1 MPSLPSSSAESRIAK
16 RYLLFSQCEITAS
29 WIAESV
35 WPGAQTRE
43 ISGMSLKTF
52 RPVRRPGPSSLP
64 MYSAGLGAAAAGTAE
79 GAEAAAGLP
88 PSPAFFDSASFF
100 SASFAACSADT
111 VLGETLQTKALVP
124 PLLKNPWTAC
134 ARLVECEKSPNV
146 RVYCAQL
153 VISTASL
160 VGPTDDSP
168 MNAAVEVPTAS
179 MGFEPRSTSSIYT
192 PGDRYD
198 VAMDYSLP
206 FGGWRPHKGGGLAW
220 EIALVPLL
228 DDHRSNELPLCPGI
242 HFRGGDTIFGGLAS
256 IPSSRALTLPGGG
269 LS

>member
-35 WPGAQTRE
+35 CQGAATSE
-43 ISGMSLKTF
+43 ISGMSLKTL

-64 MYSAGLGAAAAGTAE
+64 MYSAGFTADDAGADEAGAAAGFVST
-79 GAEAAAGLP
+79 P
-88 PSPAFFDSASFF
+88 FFSSFF
-100 SASFAACSADT
+100 SDSFAACSADT
-111 VLGETLQTKALVP
+111 VRGATLQMKALVP
-124 PLLKNPWTAC
+124 PLLKNPYTAC
-134 ARLVECEKSPNV
+134 ARWVEWVKSPNV

-179 MGFEPRSTSSIYT
+179 MGFEPRSTSSMYT

-198 VAMDYSLP
+198 VAIYRSLP

-220 EIALVPLL
+220 EIALLFL
-228 DDHRSNELPLCPGI
+228 FSMTTGRTN
-242 HFRGGDTIFGGLAS
+242 F
-256 IPSSRALTLPGGG
+256 PS
-269 LS
+269 

>member
-64 MYSAGLGAAAAGTAE
+64 MYSAGFAPAGAAGAAEEAG
-79 GAEAAAGLP
+79 AAAGLP
-88 PSPAFFDSASFF
+88 ASAAFFVSTSFF
-100 SASFAACSADT
+100 SASLAACSADT
-111 VLGETLQTKALVP
+111 VLEETLQTKALVP
-124 PLLKNPWTAC
+124 PLLKNPYRAW
-134 ARLVECEKSPNV
+134 ARRVECEKSPKV

-179 MGFEPRSTSSIYT
+179 MGFEPRSTSSMYKI
-192 PGDRYD
+192 GR
-198 VAMDYSLP
+198 
-206 FGGWRPHKGGGLAW
+206 
-220 EIALVPLL
+220 
-228 DDHRSNELPLCPGI
+228 
-242 HFRGGDTIFGGLAS
+242 AS
-256 IPSSRALTLPGGG
+256 CRERV
-269 LS
+269 

>member
-64 MYSAGLGAAAAGTAE
+64 MYSAGFAAADCGAGAT
-79 GAEAAAGLP
+79 GAGAGAGLP
-88 PSPAFFDSASFF
+88 ASAAFFASASFF
-100 SASFAACSADT
+100 SASLAACSAVT
-111 VLGETLQTKALVP
+111 VLGDTLQTNALVP
-124 PLLKNPWTAC
+124 PLLKNPYRAC
-134 ARLVECEKSPNV
+134 ARLVECVKSPKV

-168 MNAAVEVPTAS
+168 MNAQVEVPTAS
-179 MGFEPRSTSSIYT
+179 MGFDPRSTSSI
-192 PGDRYD
+192 
-198 VAMDYSLP
+198 
-206 FGGWRPHKGGGLAW
+206 
-220 EIALVPLL
+220 
-228 DDHRSNELPLCPGI
+228 
-242 HFRGGDTIFGGLAS
+242 
-256 IPSSRALTLPGGG
+256 
-269 LS
+269 